1 MQQNIAMT
9 QIVKL
14 ISKYSIIL
22 SLSILTGKIWFHF
35 STFIIPIE
43 KADDISFWY
52 SLPTYFGYFFNLLTS
67 ILLLVD
73 IIRLKYYLIPLVGLF
88 YPIIGIT
95 GLLIIIIYRDNN
107 KASA

>member
-1 MQQNIAMT
+1 MT
-9 QIVKL
+9 QIVRL

-22 SLSILTGKIWFHF
+22 SLSILTGKLWFYF
-35 STFIIPIE
+35 SNHIIPIDSP
-43 KADDISFWY
+43 KDISFLHK
-52 SLPTYFGYFFNLLTS
+52 LPAYFSYFFNLLTS

-73 IIRLKYYLIPLVGLF
+73 MIRLKLKNYIIPLVGLF

-95 GLLIIIIYRDNN
+95 GLLIIIIYRDND

>member
-1 MQQNIAMT
+1 MT

-22 SLSILTGKIWFHF
+22 SLSILTGKIWVQLT
-35 STFIIPIE
+35 TFIIGIE
-43 KADDISFWY
+43 NVQDLSFWN
-52 SLPTYFGYFFNLLTS
+52 SFPKYFGYLFNLLIS

-73 IIRLKYYLIPLVGLF
+73 IIMLRLKYYIIPLVGLF